1 MLTEQDIQ
9 KQRELNLESLQM
21 NYFNTLELP
30 LDEPYE
36 LLDII
41 ERAQKAL
48 ISDSLHLCLQCTTES
63 IDSAKY
69 DANGAPLKIDTT
81 FKQPCE
87 GYSCKNEAIFLCQF
101 TNKL

>member
-1 MLTEQDIQ
+1 MCKTVQEV
-9 KQRELNLESLQM
+9 R
-21 NYFNTLELP
+21 YFDLYVIGSEGC
-30 LDEPYE
+30 
-36 LLDII
+36 
-41 ERAQKAL
+41 
-48 ISDSLHLCLQCTTES
+48 HLCLQCTTES